1 MLLISSILITFG
13 NKYLIILIGYI
24 FYQPAFL
31 FKKMDNVVLEN
42 NLRYLKKE
50 DNYLKMSNKS
60 KVIYSI
66 ITMIIALIAGP
77 IFAINSYLPMYFC
90 ICICIINVLLSFC
103 IFDINEEIKTN
114 KNCKEDKKEKIKFSN
129 PKLIF
134 IILASFGLIYS
145 AISVGQDNSKLL
157 IQYNLEKYFNIGLTA
172 TYLSVIIVISRISR
186 IAGNLIFKKI
196 YSKMKD
202 KVNVFLSILLAIAF
216 LCILIGNCIEASS
229 IIKITIMATGFSLIL
244 GIRDSIEV
252 YTTNLILKN
261 TEIIEQPKAISY
273 LQLSR
278 RAVSTAMYFIFSMIL
293 TQVELI
299 YVIICLFIFAIIGIS
314 INVKL
319 YKMIKE

>member
-13 NKYLIILIGYI
+13 NEYLIILIGYI

-50 DNYLKMSNKS
+50 NNYLKMSNKS
-60 KVIYSI
+60 KVIYSS
-66 ITMIIALIAGP
+66 ITMIIALISGP
-77 IFAINSYLPMYFC
+77 VFAINNYLPMYFC
-90 ICICIINVLLSFC
+90 IGICIIDVLLSFC

-202 KVNVFLSILLAIAF
+202 KVNVFLSILLEIAF
-216 LCILIGNCIEASS
+216 LFILI
-229 IIKITIMATGFSLIL
+229 
-244 GIRDSIEV
+244 
-252 YTTNLILKN
+252 
-261 TEIIEQPKAISY
+261 
-273 LQLSR
+273 
-278 RAVSTAMYFIFSMIL
+278 
-293 TQVELI
+293 
-299 YVIICLFIFAIIGIS
+299 
-314 INVKL
+314 
-319 YKMIKE
+319 

>member
-114 KNCKEDKKEKIKFSN
+114 KKHAWF
-129 PKLIF
+129 P
-134 IILASFGLIYS
+134 
-145 AISVGQDNSKLL
+145 LL
-157 IQYNLEKYFNIGLTA
+157 LP
-172 TYLSVIIVISRISR
+172 S
-186 IAGNLIFKKI
+186 
-196 YSKMKD
+196 
-202 KVNVFLSILLAIAF
+202 
-216 LCILIGNCIEASS
+216 
-229 IIKITIMATGFSLIL
+229 
-244 GIRDSIEV
+244 
-252 YTTNLILKN
+252 
-261 TEIIEQPKAISY
+261 
-273 LQLSR
+273 
-278 RAVSTAMYFIFSMIL
+278 
-293 TQVELI
+293 
-299 YVIICLFIFAIIGIS
+299 
-314 INVKL
+314 
-319 YKMIKE
+319 